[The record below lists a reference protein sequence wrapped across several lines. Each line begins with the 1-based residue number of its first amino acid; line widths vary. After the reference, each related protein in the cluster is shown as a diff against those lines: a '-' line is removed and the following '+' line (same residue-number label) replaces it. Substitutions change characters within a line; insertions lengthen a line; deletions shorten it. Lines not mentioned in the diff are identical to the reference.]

1 MVITEKGFTFNI
13 FAYQIEKKLS
23 LVFLILCVL
32 FSINYNIT
40 ILNIIAE
47 KAINVFFSFGVTSNF
62 ICNYLE

>member
-1 MVITEKGFTFNI
+1 MVITEKEFTFNI

-40 ILNIIAE
+40 ILSIIAE
-47 KAINVFFSFGVTSNF
+47 KAINFFSFGVTSNF
-62 ICNYLE
+62 ICNHLE